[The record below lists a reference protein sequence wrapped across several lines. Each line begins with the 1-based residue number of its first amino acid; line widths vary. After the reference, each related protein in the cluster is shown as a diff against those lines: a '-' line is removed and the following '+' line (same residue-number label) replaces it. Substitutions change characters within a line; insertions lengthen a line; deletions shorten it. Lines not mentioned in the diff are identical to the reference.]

1 MIRRPPRST
10 RTDTLFPYT
19 TLFRSTTLGI
29 GGLFDLAGD
38 HYGLPYH
45 EEDAGQTFAVWGV
58 GDGPYLVLPLF
69 GPSNIRDA
77 AGRGLDWYID
87 PIGIAADEA
96 NVEEA
101 SYAASGLNAVD
112 ARYPAPGQPDQVRR
126 NSLDF
131 YAAVSTIFRQPRP
144 PQPDNPTKPDTRR
157 MRN

>member
-87 PIGIAADEA
+87 TIGIAAAAA

-112 ARYPAPGQPDQVRR
+112 ARFPPLGQPHQVRR
-126 NSLDF
+126 HSLAF
-131 YAAVSTIFRQPRP
+131 YAAVRP
-144 PQPDNPTKPDTRR
+144 LSLQRPTAPLENRTAPP
-157 MRN
+157 